1 MHWSWQG
8 STLQDIPFTPRAKQ
22 VLEFSSELASQM
34 GQNHINT
41 EHLLLGILCE
51 GNGLAV
57 RVLENLRVDL
67 HHLEQQLHGVEEG

>member
-8 STLQDIPFTPRAKQ
+8 STLATPFHPERAASFR
-22 VLEFSSELASQM
+22 VFIELASQM

-41 EHLLLGILCE
+41 EHLLLGILRE

-57 RVLENLRVDL
+57 RVLKT
-67 HHLEQQLHGVEEG
+67 